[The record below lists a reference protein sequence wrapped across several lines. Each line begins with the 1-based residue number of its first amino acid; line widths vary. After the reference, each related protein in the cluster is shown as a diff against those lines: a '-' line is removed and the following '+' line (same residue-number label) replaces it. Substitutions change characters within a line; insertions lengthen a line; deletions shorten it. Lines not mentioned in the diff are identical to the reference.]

1 MSTLKELYPSLVKVD
16 VTVQKS
22 IGTVQLELK
31 EKFAEKGIKRSK
43 PDTSM
48 LAYYVLWR
56 ALLS

>member
-16 VTVQKS
+16 VPVQKS
-22 IGTVQLELK
+22 IGTVQLEIK

-48 LAYYVLWR
+48 MAYCVLWQS
-56 ALLS
+56 LLK